1 MNYKLL
7 VLTAAA
13 ALALLLAGCM
23 TVQDTGSSGSGS
35 APDDAQSSQED
46 LAEEKDVPDQ
56 AAGQSLFDRMQN
68 EQSQEPEKVE
78 LTVQTNGRNQTVEAV
93 VYTGS
98 RYTIAIP
105 GEDWPRDPN
114 EPQWNAKDNE
124 DVELTIRYYTGKKT
138 EEAVKILQEDEDDYD
153 FRTPVKATLGEAQ
166 EATRLSGKKIDLPE
180 TDEEETEPV
189 VTEMTVYFVEIDGGC
204 YALLMECP
212 EAEKEHFGSYLTA
225 MADSFAL
232 IQPEERR
239 GALPAAT

>member
-105 GEDWPRDPN
+105 GEDWPRDRPR
-114 EPQWNAKDNE
+114 P
-124 DVELTIRYYTGKKT
+124 
-138 EEAVKILQEDEDDYD
+138 
-153 FRTPVKATLGEAQ
+153 
-166 EATRLSGKKIDLPE
+166 PE
-180 TDEEETEPV
+180 
-189 VTEMTVYFVEIDGGC
+189 
-204 YALLMECP
+204 
-212 EAEKEHFGSYLTA
+212 GS
-225 MADSFAL
+225 
-232 IQPEERR
+232 
-239 GALPAAT
+239 